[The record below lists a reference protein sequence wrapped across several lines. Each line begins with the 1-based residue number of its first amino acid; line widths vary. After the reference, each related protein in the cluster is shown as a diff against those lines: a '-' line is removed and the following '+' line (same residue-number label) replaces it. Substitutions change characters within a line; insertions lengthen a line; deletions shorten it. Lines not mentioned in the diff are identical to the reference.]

1 MMGNQMAFPRRRRQR
16 RVQGIGGK
24 KLECGGEFTA
34 LTSTIFDSKKMPFC
48 ERIEFPL
55 HLFEFH
61 SLKACAS
68 DGRNAETTGRYCL
81 SKVFAAPESETE
93 SAKKGLGRE
102 SHSQGIRKANRRM
115 LDLGPRRRKWPQ
127 RRHRRLALKSE
138 VHTSAETHEME
149 DEDSPLDAINDLH
162 DKMEK
167 FMRAHSGYDRARLQG
182 WMNLFWLSTNG

>member
-34 LTSTIFDSKKMPFC
+34 LTSAIFDSKKMPVC

-81 SKVFAAPESETE
+81 SKVFAAPESEEE
-93 SAKKGLGRE
+93 SAKRGSGD
-102 SHSQGIRKANRRM
+102 KAI
-115 LDLGPRRRKWPQ
+115 
-127 RRHRRLALKSE
+127 LKAYGKRIAECSTL
-138 VHTSAETHEME
+138 VHDGENGHNAVI
-149 DEDSPLDAINDLH
+149 DASPS
-162 DKMEK
+162 K
-167 FMRAHSGYDRARLQG
+167 AR
-182 WMNLFWLSTNG
+182 STQATKPTE